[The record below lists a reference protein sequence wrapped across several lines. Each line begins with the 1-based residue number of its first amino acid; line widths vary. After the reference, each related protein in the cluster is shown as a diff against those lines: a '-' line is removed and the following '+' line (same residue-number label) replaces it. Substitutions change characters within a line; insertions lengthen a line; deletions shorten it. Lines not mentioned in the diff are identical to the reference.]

1 MYPKTTESHHFALQ
15 HLVLWIVKLH
25 KEKRYRS
32 DLVILEHIYVYSAA
46 HDAYMVIF
54 PLGKSGSDTKHLKM
68 AHERASK
75 AIADFE
81 KNNPYR
87 KD

>member
-15 HLVLWIVKLH
+15 HLVLWIMKLI

-32 DLVILEHIYVYSAA
+32 DLVILEHTYVYSAA
-46 HDAYMVIF
+46 HDAYIDIF
-54 PLGKSGSDTKHLKM
+54 PLGDSESNAELLKM
-68 AHERASK
+68 AHERARK

-81 KNNPYR
+81 TNNPNR

>member
-1 MYPKTTESHHFALQ
+1 MFPKTTESHQFALQ

-25 KEKRYRS
+25 KAKRYRS
-32 DLVILEHIYVYSAA
+32 DLVILEHNYVYSTA
-46 HDAYMVIF
+46 HDAYMDIF
-54 PLGKSGSDTKHLKM
+54 PLGESGSDAELLKM
-68 AHERASK
+68 AHERARK
-75 AIADFE
+75 AIKDFE